1 MKIYHHLLINQ
12 RVRSG
17 FTLIELMM
25 ASMLTLVVVGA
36 AGYGTVVMLRENTAS
51 SIASDTQYNLNR
63 AADFIT
69 EEIKMANS
77 VLTSFGTA
85 TGCNSGTQTPILG
98 LNIAGQSAPVIYCI
112 GTTTD
117 PWLGKNM
124 IYRWGPALNSDGSY
138 GSWPTNPQPLVDLI
152 AEAPQSS
159 TCPTTPSAWTRIPSG
174 TPKGFFVCIDP
185 KNKMIELHLS
195 ASALDINTSKA
206 QTTQWINP
214 NTSSRLGDMATY
226 EVVTQTNI
234 RAPNLVTSPS
244 TVPRS
249 KDAIFTFSRF
259 ADISSS
265 LTISIS
271 ISGTAV
277 AGTDYIA
284 PVSTNIPF
292 APGSTT
298 ATLTIATKGTAT
310 PLDPLDDKTI
320 IVTVTV
326 TSAVAGGLGYPVG
339 STSSAMVTIQ

>member
-1 MKIYHHLLINQ
+1 
-12 RVRSG
+12 
-17 FTLIELMM
+17 
-25 ASMLTLVVVGA
+25 
-36 AGYGTVVMLRENTAS
+36 
-51 SIASDTQYNLNR
+51 
-63 AADFIT
+63 
-69 EEIKMANS
+69 MANS

-195 ASALDINTSKA
+195 ASALGINTSKA

-214 NTSSRLGDMATY
+214 NTSSRLGGMATY
-226 EVVTQTNI
+226 EIVTQTFV
-234 RAPNLVTSPS
+234 RAPSDASVSVSPS
-244 TVPRS
+244 TLTAGTGGNVT
-249 KDAIFTFSRF
+249 FTFRRAGDTSNAITLNYTPTYTPSGINSKF
-259 ADISSS
+259 TGLGSSVSMAAGESSKTLVVTANNTVASGNS
-265 LTISIS
+265 LTVSVTS
-271 ISGTAV
+271 GTGYTISGTSSA
-277 AGTDYIA
+277 
-284 PVSTNIPF
+284 
-292 APGSTT
+292 
-298 ATLTIATKGTAT
+298 
-310 PLDPLDDKTI
+310 
-320 IVTVTV
+320 TVTV
-326 TSAVAGGLGYPVG
+326 P
-339 STSSAMVTIQ
+339 

>member
-17 FTLIELMM
+17 FTLIELIM

-77 VLTSFGTA
+77 VLTSFTS
-85 TGCNSGTQTPILG
+85 TGCPSSASITYTPILG

-214 NTSSRLGDMATY
+214 NTSSRLGGMATY
-226 EVVTQTNI
+226 EIVTQTFV
-234 RAPNLVTSPS
+234 RAPSDASVSVSPS
-244 TVPRS
+244 TLTAGTGGNVT
-249 KDAIFTFSRF
+249 FTFRRAGDTSNAITLNYTPTYTPSGINSKF
-259 ADISSS
+259 TGLGSSVSMAAGESSKTLVVMANNTVASGNS
-265 LTISIS
+265 LTVSVTS
-271 ISGTAV
+271 GTGYTISGTSSA
-277 AGTDYIA
+277 
-284 PVSTNIPF
+284 
-292 APGSTT
+292 
-298 ATLTIATKGTAT
+298 
-310 PLDPLDDKTI
+310 
-320 IVTVTV
+320 TVTV
-326 TSAVAGGLGYPVG
+326 P
-339 STSSAMVTIQ
+339 

>member
-1 MKIYHHLLINQ
+1 MKAYCHLLINQ

-214 NTSSRLGDMATY
+214 NTSSRLGGMATY
-226 EVVTQTNI
+226 EIVTQTFV
-234 RAPNLVTSPS
+234 RAPSDASVSVSPS
-244 TVPRS
+244 TLTAGTGGNVT
-249 KDAIFTFSRF
+249 FTFRRAGDTSNAITLNYTPTYTPSGINSKF
-259 ADISSS
+259 TGLGSSVS
-265 LTISIS
+265 MAAGESSKTLVVTANNRVASGNILTVSVTS
-271 ISGTAV
+271 GTGYTISGTSSA
-277 AGTDYIA
+277 
-284 PVSTNIPF
+284 
-292 APGSTT
+292 
-298 ATLTIATKGTAT
+298 
-310 PLDPLDDKTI
+310 
-320 IVTVTV
+320 TVTV
-326 TSAVAGGLGYPVG
+326 P
-339 STSSAMVTIQ
+339 